1 MKWIWYEYEVD
12 PSLDLVVVVWF
23 VPREN
28 PTQNPTTGPTPNP
41 FWSDHIKHD
50 KHFL

>member
-23 VPREN
+23 VIC
-28 PTQNPTTGPTPNP
+28 TQYPGRTPLKILRLAQRPTP
-41 FWSDHIKHD
+41 FGVMV
-50 KHFL
+50 